1 MSKPEESMN
10 PAPAALSKDVARAHQ
25 EIRVPELGPTSKRD
39 RLVQRV
45 RAARKRL
52 PQTPRGPLARIR

>member
-1 MSKPEESMN
+1 MDAP
-10 PAPAALSKDVARAHQ
+10 PAALSSDVTRARK
-25 EIRVPELGPTSKRD
+25 EIRSSELGPTLKRE
-39 RLVQRV
+39 RLLQRV